1 MQEEMTNED
10 ETKQTSEKEQEDLV
24 TDVSAVDLKHGPDN
38 VLSSNDSGKSL
49 TVSNSTPAKGDGN
62 DKTKLKGVRLPCMP
76 SRVLHLRQIPDN
88 ATEADVISLGLPFGR
103 VTNVLILRGKSQAF
117 LEMASEENA
126 VSMVN
131 YCSSA
136 IPHIHNQPVYIQYSN
151 HRELKTDNLHT
162 QANVQAALQAV
173 NTVQCGNVAI
183 TSTLAPE
190 AGVSPSHSSVLRIII
205 ENLFYPVTLEVL
217 YQIFSRFGFVL
228 KIVTFTRNNQ
238 FQALIQFAEPVNAYY
253 AKMALDGRNIYNAC
267 CTLHIDFS
275 KLTSL
280 KVKYNNEKSRDF
292 TRFDLPASDVQL
304 PLDPAIIAAFGSE
317 GIIFQP
323 HVATGGFGPFA
334 YIPQVTTSVTS
345 VQMSNPGVQG
355 NSVLLVS
362 NLNPEAITPHG
373 LFILFGAY
381 GDVLRVKIMFKNKEN
396 ALVQMA
402 DATQAQIA
410 ISNLNGQKLY
420 GKFIRA
426 TLSKHQNI
434 QLPREGEDDNGLTK
448 DYSNSPLHRFKKP
461 GSKNFQ
467 NIFPPSATLH
477 LSNIPTSVS
486 FDDLKSLFARTG
498 STVKAFRFFQRDCK
512 MALIQLGSVEEAVHA
527 LIELHDYDLGE
538 NHHLRVSFSRST
550 I

>member
-24 TDVSAVDLKHGPDN
+24 TDVSAVDFKHGPDN
-38 VLSSNDSGKSL
+38 LLSSSVSGRSL

-62 DKTKLKGVRLPCMP
+62 DNTKFKGVRLPCMP

-88 ATEADVISLGLPFGR
+88 ATEADVISLGLPFGK

-126 VSMVN
+126 ISMVN

-151 HRELKTDNLHT
+151 HRELKTDNIPS
-162 QANVQAALQAV
+162 QANAQAALQAV
-173 NTVQCGNVAI
+173 NTVQYGNVAI
-183 TSTLAPE
+183 TSAFAPE
-190 AGVSPSHSSVLRIII
+190 GGVSPSHSSVLRIIV
-205 ENLFYPVTLEVL
+205 ENLFYPVTLDVL

-238 FQALIQFAEPVNAYY
+238 FQALIQYAEPVNAYY

-292 TRFDLPASDVQL
+292 TRFDLPASDIQL

-323 HVATGGFGPFA
+323 HVGTGFGPFA
-334 YIPQVTTSVTS
+334 YIPQVTTSVAS
-345 VQMSNPGVQG
+345 VRMSNPSVPG

-420 GKFIRA
+420 GKFMRA

-486 FDDLKSLFARTG
+486 FDDIKSLFARTG

>member
-1 MQEEMTNED
+1 M
-10 ETKQTSEKEQEDLV
+10 KEKEKGKESGRTSHLLWRFGTGDE
-24 TDVSAVDLKHGPDN
+24 
-38 VLSSNDSGKSL
+38 NDS
-49 TVSNSTPAKGDGN
+49 
-62 DKTKLKGVRLPCMP
+62 TKFKGVRLPCMP
-76 SRVLHLRQIPDN
+76 SRVLHLRQIPDD
-88 ATEADVISLGLPFGR
+88 ATEADVISLGLPFGK
-103 VTNVLILRGKSQAF
+103 VTNVLILRGRSQAF
-117 LEMASEENA
+117 LEMASEECA
-126 VSMVN
+126 ISMVN

-136 IPHIHNQPVYIQYSN
+136 IPYIRSQPVYIQYSN
-151 HRELKTDNLHT
+151 HRELKTDNLPS
-162 QANVQAALQAV
+162 QANAQAALQAM
-173 NTVQCGNVAI
+173 NTVQYGNVAV
-183 TSTLAPE
+183 TSAFVPE
-190 AGVSPSHSSVLRIII
+190 GAVPPSHSSVLRVII
-205 ENLFYPVTLEVL
+205 ENVFYPVTLEVL
-217 YQIFSRFGFVL
+217 NQIFSRFGFVL

-238 FQALIQFAEPVNAYY
+238 FQALIQYAEPANAYY

-267 CTLHIDFS
+267 CTLRIDFS

-323 HVATGGFGPFA
+323 QVGTGGFVPFA
-334 YIPQVTTSVTS
+334 YIPQGPVTTSVAS
-345 VQMSNPGVQG
+345 VQMSNPGVPG

-373 LFILFGAY
+373 LFILFGAF

-410 ISNLNGQKLY
+410 ISNLNGQKIY
-420 GKFIRA
+420 GKFIR
-426 TLSKHQNI
+426 TTFSKHHNI
-434 QLPREGEDDNGLTK
+434 QLPREGQDDNGLTK

-461 GSKNFQ
+461 GSRNFQ

-477 LSNIPTSVS
+477 LSNIPSSVS

-538 NHHLRVSFSRST
+538 NHHLRVSFSGST

>member
-1 MQEEMTNED
+1 MTSED
-10 ETKQTSEKEQEDLV
+10 ETKQTTEEGEEDLV
-24 TDVSAVDLKHGPDN
+24 TDVSDDGFKHGPDN
-38 VLSSNDSGKSL
+38 LLSSSVSGKPL
-49 TVSNSTPAKGDGN
+49 TVSNSTPAKGGGN
-62 DKTKLKGVRLPCMP
+62 DNKKLKGGRLPCLP

-88 ATEADVISLGLPFGR
+88 ATEADVISLGLPFGK

-131 YCSSA
+131 YCSTA
-136 IPHIHNQPVYIQYSN
+136 IPHIHNQPVYVQYSN
-151 HRELKTDNLHT
+151 HRELKTDSLPS
-162 QANVQAALQAV
+162 QASAQAALQVV
-173 NTVQCGNVAI
+173 NTVQCGNVGV
-183 TSTLAPE
+183 TSTFAAESGLPP
-190 AGVSPSHSSVLRIII
+190 GHSSVLRIII
-205 ENLFYPVTLEVL
+205 ENLFYPVSLEVL
-217 YQIFSRFGFVL
+217 YQIFSKFGFVL

-238 FQALIQFAEPVNAYY
+238 FQALIQYAEPVNAYY
-253 AKMALDGRNIYNAC
+253 AKMALNGRNIYNAC

-292 TRFDLPASDVQL
+292 TRFDLPAADGQL
-304 PLDPAIIAAFGSE
+304 PLDPAIIAAFGSQ

-323 HVATGGFGPFA
+323 YVGTGGLGPVTYF
-334 YIPQVTTSVTS
+334 PQGAVTTSVAS
-345 VQMSNPGVQG
+345 VRMSNPGVPG

-434 QLPREGEDDNGLTK
+434 QLPREGEEDNGLTK
-448 DYSNSPLHRFKKP
+448 DYSNSPLHRFKNP

-477 LSNIPTSVS
+477 LSNIPPSVS

-527 LIELHDYDLGE
+527 LIELHNYDLGE
-538 NHHLRVSFSRST
+538 NHHLRVSFSKST